1 MSLSINP
8 LIVIVPAWIAGLSLL
23 GIARLIKHRAE
34 KRLKVAT
41 IPVQNEN
48 QL

>member
-1 MSLSINP
+1 MSFNINP

-23 GIARLIKHRAE
+23 GIARLVKYRAE
-34 KRLKVAT
+34 KRLKPAIV
-41 IPVQNEN
+41 PVRNDN